1 MNKKNILLV
10 LLLINTFS
18 IYSRE
23 ITPYDELQIIGN
35 YISTYYIRYG
45 ELPKN
50 FSELEKMPYFTEND
64 IERRIRRIKN
74 NYNLNLKIYTPNEIW
89 VFMENNEEKYKMKI
103 LFGLIQEYN
112 IFKNND
118 LVYNY
123 KKDKNGKL
131 FLSDNNYE
139 IKTSI
144 D

>member
-1 MNKKNILLV
+1 M
-10 LLLINTFS
+10 LLINTFS

>member
-35 YISTYYIRYG
+35 YISTYYIGYG

-103 LFGLIQEYN
+103 LFGLIQEYK
-112 IFKNND
+112 IFKNNN

-123 KKDKNGKL
+123 QKDKNGKL

>member
-35 YISTYYIRYG
+35 YISTYYIRYS

-89 VFMENNEEKYKMKI
+89 VFMENNEEKILNNEEDENSVINMLPKI
-103 LFGLIQEYN
+103 PNKPNLKDVI
-112 IFKNND
+112 KPAD
-118 LVYNY
+118 
-123 KKDKNGKL
+123 KKVGISETQQIGK
-131 FLSDNNYE
+131 D
-139 IKTSI
+139 
-144 D
+144 

>member
-112 IFKNND
+112 IFKNNN

-123 KKDKNGKL
+123 QKDKNGKL